1 MQFVGYAWHFT
12 RVVIQFRYHE
22 GFQTHVP
29 RTRVTHKAC
38 SVSQPPKNPLFDIHP
53 LWIPSCAVPHQWRS
67 DPAPPKTLE
76 PPTTTTSTYWTGTSS
91 SRPSSSSLTRRL
103 SPSISPSRGSS
114 TPGTAMPIRPS
125 SSIAHCNWD
134 RCCSRPASARPEDE
148 PPSTTPSPGLSLPTS
163 PSK

>member
-1 MQFVGYAWHFT
+1 MVRMTHYIT
-12 RVVIQFRYHE
+12 RVVIHLGYHQVFE
-22 GFQTHVP
+22 THVP
-29 RTRVTHKAC
+29 RTRVTHNARF
-38 SVSQPPKNPLFDIHP
+38 VSQPRKNTLFDIHP
-53 LWIPSCAVPHQWRS
+53 LWIPSCTVPHQWRS
-67 DPAPPKTLE
+67 DPAPLKTLE
-76 PPTTTTSTYWTGTSS
+76 PPTTSTYWTGTSS